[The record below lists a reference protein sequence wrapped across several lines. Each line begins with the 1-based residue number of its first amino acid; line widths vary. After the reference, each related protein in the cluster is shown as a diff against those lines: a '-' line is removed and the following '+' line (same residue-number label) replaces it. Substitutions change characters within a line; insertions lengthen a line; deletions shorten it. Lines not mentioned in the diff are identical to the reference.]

1 MIDLSRWPNA
11 DDVLDRALALP
22 RHERPGFLRGE
33 AGADTEFLA
42 ALTTVL
48 AEDETT
54 SEFLSPGSAITGA
67 LAADLAAALDP
78 DDADAPRLQAG
89 QTFGGYDVIGV
100 LGHGGMGEVYRA
112 RDPRLGREVALKV
125 LPARFA
131 ADPGRHARLEREA
144 RLLASVNDPHI
155 AAIYELE
162 EHQGIGALV
171 MELVEGSTLAERI
184 ARGRLPIPTALDI
197 AEQIAFA
204 LIAAHRRGI
213 IHRDLKPANVKITP
227 DAGVKVLDFG
237 IATAVAPDGEDAV
250 SPEAT
255 TRSSSEA
262 AVMLFGTASYTSP
275 ERARGQ
281 KTDHRADI
289 WAFGCVLFEMLTGVK
304 AFDGASPGAIL
315 ARVTEREPE
324 FSRLPVRT
332 PAAIHRLLE
341 RALRKDPDR
350 RLGFIGDALL
360 DIEDARAELA
370 GASTQPVPR
379 AHQRRARV
387 VAVAALAAGL
397 ALGGAAIWVWLRP
410 GPAVASHLALPV
422 PEGDDLV
429 VGEIP
434 GLAISPDGRTV
445 VYRARRDGVMQLV
458 RRSMGENVATP
469 IEGSKDG
476 AAPFFSPDGQWIG
489 FSNDVRLLK
498 VSVTGG
504 KPAVVADAPGGARGS
519 WAPDDTIWFSSG
531 TARVIYRVPSGGGTP
546 EAVTS
551 LDEPAGDQTHT
562 APSVF
567 PDGGGAVV
575 TVTRSDG
582 VHVGIVSSGSGLVR
596 VLFPGRQPQALSGG
610 RIIFARG
617 EVLWAARLADDRQTV
632 AAEPTAAL
640 TGVELSGAGTAQ
652 FAASDAGSLVYMP
665 RLAVG
670 EVRVPVWLDRAGT
683 ETLIPIDAKPYT
695 RGSVSPDGTRI
706 ALAVASPENRDIW
719 VYEIARKALMRL
731 TVDPAADTAP
741 IWSPDSRRIAFRSD
755 RDGGGIFVQAADG
768 ADTAMRVT
776 RSVGP
781 ARPAHTPYSFTPDGQ
796 TVVFAELR
804 SYSDQGIGVAAIGG
818 SGVPTMV
825 LDGPFAESR
834 PALAPNGRWLAY
846 QSDESGRYEIYV
858 RPYPDVMASRVQVST
873 TGGSSARWSA
883 DGRELLYFDGTS
895 IVAAPVRSYEPVTFG
910 RPVALFDA
918 TRFNERL
925 GPVYDVAPDRR
936 FLFLRAAGPTGEP
949 VRRGDL
955 LVITNWVQTLASR

>member
-1 MIDLSRWPNA
+1 MIDLSRWSNA

-33 AGADTEFLA
+33 AGGDTEFLA

-54 SEFLSPGSAITGA
+54 SEFLAPGSAITGP
-67 LAADLAAALDP
+67 LAGDLAAAFDP
-78 DDADAPRLQAG
+78 DDADGPRLQAG
-89 QTFGGYDVIGV
+89 QTFGGYDVVGV

-112 RDPRLGREVALKV
+112 RDPRLGRDVALKV

-144 RLLASVNDPHI
+144 RLLASLNDPHI

-162 EHQGIGALV
+162 EHEGIGALV
-171 MELVEGSTLAERI
+171 MELVEGSTLAERL
-184 ARGRLPIPTALDI
+184 ARGRLPIHTALDF

-204 LIAAHRRGI
+204 LIAAHRRGV

-237 IATAVAPDGEDAV
+237 IATAVAPDEEAAAASD
-250 SPEAT
+250 AT
-255 TRSSSEA
+255 TRSSD
-262 AVMLFGTASYTSP
+262 AVGLIFGTASYTSP

-304 AFDGASPGAIL
+304 AFDGSSPGAIL

-324 FSRLPVRT
+324 FSRLPVKT

-341 RALRKDPDR
+341 RSLRKDPDR

-360 DIEDARAELA
+360 EIEDARAELA

-379 AHQRRARV
+379 AHQRRATF
-387 VAVAALAAGL
+387 VAIAALIGGL
-397 ALGGAAIWVWLRP
+397 AAGGAAIWAWLRP
-410 GPAVASHLALPV
+410 GPPVAAHLALPIPDV
-422 PEGDDLV
+422 DDLI

-445 VYRARRDGVMQLV
+445 VYRTRRDGALQLV
-458 RRSMGENVATP
+458 RRSMGENVAVP

-489 FSNDVRLLK
+489 FSNDAKLLK
-498 VSVTGG
+498 VAVAGG
-504 KPAVVADAPGGARGS
+504 KPVVVADAPGGARGS
-519 WAPDDTIWFSSG
+519 WAPDDTIWFSIG
-531 TARVIYRVPSGGGTP
+531 TARVIYRVPSAGGTP
-546 EAVTS
+546 EAVTA

-567 PDGGGAVV
+567 PDGGGALV

-582 VHVGIVSSGSGLVR
+582 QHIGYVSGSSGAVR
-596 VLFPGRQPQALSGG
+596 VLSPGRQPQALSGG
-610 RIIFARG
+610 RIVFARG
-617 EVLWAARLADDRQTV
+617 EVLWTARLDTARQTLT
-632 AAEPTAAL
+632 AEPIAAL
-640 TGVELSGAGTAQ
+640 PGVELSGAGTTQ
-652 FAASDAGSLVYMP
+652 FAVSDAGSLVYMP
-665 RLAVG
+665 RLSVG
-670 EVRVPVWLDRAGT
+670 EVKVPVWIDRAGT

-719 VYEIARKALMRL
+719 VYEIARRALMRL
-731 TVDPAADTAP
+731 TVDPGTDTAP

-755 RDGGGIFVQAADG
+755 REGGGIFVQAADG
-768 ADTAMRVT
+768 ADTAVRVT
-776 RSVGP
+776 RSDGP
-781 ARPAHTPYSFTPDGQ
+781 ARPAHTPYSFTPDGAS
-796 TVVFAELR
+796 VIFAELR
-804 SYSDQGIGVAAIGG
+804 SYSDQGIGVATVGG
-818 SGVPTMV
+818 NGASTMV
-825 LDGPFAESR
+825 LDGPFSESR
-834 PALAPNGRWLAY
+834 PALSPDGLWLAY

-858 RPYPDVMASRVQVST
+858 RPYPDVMAARVQVST

-883 DGRELLYFDGTS
+883 DGRELLYFDGAS
-895 IVAAPVRSYEPVTFG
+895 IVAAPVRPGKPIVFG
-910 RPVALFDA
+910 KPVALFDA

-925 GPVYDVAPDRR
+925 GPMYDVAPDRR
-936 FLFLRAAGPTGEP
+936 LLFLRAAGPTGEP
-949 VRRGDL
+949 VRRSDL
-955 LVITNWVQTLASR
+955 LVITNWVQTQASR